1 MTFTNPHLFHVS
13 TGTICEIFG
22 NVYVGAHLRVS
33 DGQFRER
40 KKSDAP
46 IVLCTTD
53 L

>member
-1 MTFTNPHLFHVS
+1 MYGVYEPAF
-13 TGTICEIFG
+13 I
-22 NVYVGAHLRVS
+22 YVGAHLQVS

-40 KKSDAP
+40 KKNDAP